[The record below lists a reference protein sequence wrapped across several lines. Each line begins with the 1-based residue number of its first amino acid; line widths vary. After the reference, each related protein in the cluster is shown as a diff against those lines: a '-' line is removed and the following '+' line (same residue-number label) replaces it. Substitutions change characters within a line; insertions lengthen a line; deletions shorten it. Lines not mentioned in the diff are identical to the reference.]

1 MSPRSLLAGSVQYLK
16 GVGPRRAERFARLDV
31 RTGRDLLYHIPHRYE
46 DATTVTPIAS
56 LEPGD
61 EATVIGR
68 IVSKGVLNTRKG
80 LRIFRAVLRD
90 SSGLIEAA
98 WPGQPWLDRSLSRGD
113 LLLASGPVRF
123 FHGRQLQPREHTV
136 LASGDEEAEDG
147 GGGRSADDGGS
158 AAGGGS
164 ADDGGSAGG
173 QGSGSGKGGT
183 VFPVYP
189 ATEGLSHRQIRGIV
203 SENLGALLREAA
215 ERDPVPEAWREEL
228 GLARLGAA
236 LRALHRPRAM
246 EELEPARRRI
256 AFDELL
262 FLQLLHARARHR
274 LRQETTGIAH
284 DAPAD
289 LTSRFLEGLPFRL
302 TGAQE
307 RAWEE
312 IREDMERAER
322 MYRLL
327 QGDVGCGKT
336 VVAAAALLRS
346 VESGH
351 QAALMAPTELL
362 AEQHL
367 RTLTE
372 LTSGLDVEPLLLTG
386 RLTPAERR
394 SRLEALASG
403 RARLVVGTHALIQE
417 DVGFADLGLAVID
430 EQHRFGVEQRRLLRD
445 ASGRADMLVMS
456 ATPIPR
462 SLALTLYG
470 DLDLSVIDEMPPARR
485 PVVTAV
491 RGPEAREAAFAFLRE
506 KVGEG
511 RQAYVVYPLI
521 EESEALDA
529 RSATEMRERL
539 AARFPDLAVELLH
552 GRLSAGEKE
561 DVMRRFLAGEADLLV
576 ATTVIEVGIDVPNAT
591 LMYIEEA
598 ERFGL
603 AQLHQLRGRVGRG
616 GEQSYCV
623 AFHSGEGE
631 PPDRLRAFAATT
643 DGFELARADL
653 RLRGPGDLFGPEQH
667 GVPALRFAD
676 LERDADLAA
685 AARRWARELVEG
697 DPSLGRPEHRGLA
710 RELAER
716 HGDREGLYGV
726 G

>member
-1 MSPRSLLAGSVQYLK
+1 VTGRSALSSSVQYLK
-16 GVGPRRAERFARLDV
+16 GVGPRRAERFARLEV
-31 RTGRDLLYHIPHRYE
+31 RSGRDLLYHLPHRYE
-46 DATTVTPIAS
+46 DATTVTPIAA
-56 LEPGD
+56 LRPGA

-68 IVSKGVLNTRKG
+68 IVSKGVLPTRKR

-90 SSGLIEAA
+90 DTGLIEAA
-98 WPGQPWLDRSLSRGD
+98 WPGQPWLDRSLHKGD
-113 LLLASGPVRF
+113 LLLATGPVRF
-123 FHGRQLQPREHTV
+123 FHGRQLQPREFTV
-136 LASGDEEAEDG
+136 LASEGEEGAEDDWPAQEG
-147 GGGRSADDGGS
+147 AGERSGGS
-158 AAGGGS
+158 STVAAAPDS
-164 ADDGGSAGG
+164 ARRGR
-173 QGSGSGKGGT
+173 

-189 ATEGLSHRQIRGIV
+189 ATEGLSHRQIRKIV
-203 SENLGALLREAA
+203 RENLDALLREAE
-215 ERDPVPEAWREEL
+215 ERDPIPAEWRE
-228 GLARLGAA
+228 GLRLPPLGAA

-246 EELEPARRRI
+246 AVIEPARRRI

-274 LRQETTGIAH
+274 LKRESPGVAH
-284 DAPAD
+284 DAEAVLSGP
-289 LTSRFLEGLPFRL
+289 FLAGLPFRL

-307 RAWEE
+307 HAWTE
-312 IREDMERAER
+312 IRTDMEKPER

-336 VVAAAALLRS
+336 VVAAAAMLRA
-346 VESGH
+346 VESGR

-367 RTLTE
+367 RTLSD
-372 LTSGLDVEPLLLTG
+372 LTAGLGVEPVLLSG

-394 SRLEALASG
+394 ERLARVASG
-403 RARLVVGTHALIQE
+403 DARLVAGTHALIQE
-417 DVGFADLGLAVID
+417 DVAWADLGLAVVD

-445 ASGRADMLVMS
+445 ASGSADMLVMS

-470 DLDLSVIDEMPPARR
+470 DLDLSVIDEMPPGRK
-485 PVVTAV
+485 PVITAV
-491 RGPEAREAAFAFLRE
+491 RGPGAREPAFAFLGE
-506 KVGEG
+506 KIAEG

-529 RSATEMRERL
+529 RSASQMRERL
-539 AARFPDLAVELLH
+539 AERFPDLVVDLLH
-552 GRLSAGEKE
+552 GRLTSEEKE
-561 DVMRRFLAGEADLLV
+561 TVMRRFLAGESHVLV
-576 ATTVIEVGIDVPNAT
+576 STTVIEVGIDVPNAT

-616 GEQSYCV
+616 ADQSYCV
-623 AFHSGEGE
+623 AFHSGQGE
-631 PPDRLRAFAATT
+631 PPDRLAAFARTT
-643 DGFELARADL
+643 SGFELARADL
-653 RLRGPGDLFGPEQH
+653 RLRGQGDLFGPEQH
-667 GVPALRFAD
+667 GVPILKHAD
-676 LERDADLAA
+676 LERDADLAVE
-685 AARRWARELVEG
+685 ARRRAREVVAS
-697 DPSLGRPEHRGLA
+697 DPGLGRTEHRGLA